1 MAAADP
7 LPPLPPIEERYSFL
21 MHRINA
27 HMARICNPMFRHW
40 QVDIDMARMLVVLK
54 QEGAMAAGDIVRFMA
69 LPQSTV
75 SHQLKRLEKLGYVE
89 RFIGAKD
96 SRVMVASLTAR
107 GREVAEESNEL
118 SRKVTSAMV
127 EAIADMDGVAVRTAL
142 KTMDRVLAD
151 LREVEQEQ

>member
-1 MAAADP
+1 MAEAE

-27 HMARICNPMFRHW
+27 HLARICNPMFRHW

-54 QEGAMAAGDIVRFMA
+54 QEGDMAAGEIVRFMA
-69 LPQSTV
+69 LPQSTI

-89 RFIGAKD
+89 RSIGARD

-107 GREVAEESNEL
+107 GREVAAESNEL

-127 EAIADMDGVAVRTAL
+127 AAIAHMDGAAVRSAL
-142 KTMDRVLAD
+142 KTMDKALAE
-151 LREVEQEQ
+151 LREVEQDD